1 VERRRRLVS
10 SGPNHRGR
18 VLTLV
23 WTGNP
28 PYVERVL
35 EVNRGELCYII
46 GTIYMEMPLKP
57 NVMDDIASDVSV
69 LDLDP
74 WSVTKLIPDS

>member
-1 VERRRRLVS
+1 VF
-10 SGPNHRGR
+10 
-18 VLTLV
+18 

-35 EVNRGELCYII
+35 EVNKGELCYIV

-57 NVMDDIASDVSV
+57 NVMDDIASDVSIIDP
-69 LDLDP
+69 DL
-74 WSVTKLIPDS
+74 